1 MTTVKP
7 KLTVQN
13 ILELQDNARKELK
26 SISHP
31 LIGMTRPLTESEELA
46 LSFFLGSLSLLNRL
60 TGEDISGKLQIE
72 FDSLDGTS
80 VYDV

>member
-1 MTTVKP
+1 MT
-7 KLTVQN
+7 KLKITAQH

-46 LSFFLGSLSLLNRL
+46 LSFFLASLSLLNRL

-72 FDSLDGTS
+72 FDAVDSSS